1 MHEALHKPA
10 DSTHATAQAA
20 AELLVEIRIIPF
32 AAGLFT
38 ALFSNAPRTCKKSST
53 APLFF
58 KEASPYRV

>member
-20 AELLVEIRIIPF
+20 AELLIEIRIIPF

-38 ALFSNAPRTCKKSST
+38 ALFSSAP
-53 APLFF
+53 
-58 KEASPYRV
+58 